1 MKINKVTKWIA
12 GSVFGVIVLLFLTL
26 VAHILLVTPKNYDN
40 NSLQLSRI
48 DFKEPI
54 DSAKAKTINSQLRS
68 INGVKNTHINLRDG
82 IVVYSHDVNKVN
94 AEQAFESLLQKGNYK
109 AERFVV
115 TDDMKATGCPIMDRN
130 SFSYR
135 FSNGIQKLFN

>member
-1 MKINKVTKWIA
+1 MKSNKTIKWIV
-12 GSVFGVIVLLFLTL
+12 GSVFGVFILLFLVL
-26 VAHILLVTPKNYDN
+26 VVHILLVTPKNYDN

-68 INGVKNTHINLRDG
+68 INGVKNTHINLKEG
-82 IVVYSHDVNKVN
+82 IVVYSHDVNTIN
-94 AEQAFESLLQKGNYK
+94 AEQTFETLLQKGNYK

-115 TDDMKATGCPIMDRN
+115 TDAMKATGCPIMDRN

>member
-1 MKINKVTKWIA
+1 MKINKKIKWIA
-12 GSVFGVIVLLFLTL
+12 GSILGITALLFVAL
-26 VAHILLVTPKNYDN
+26 VVHILLVTPKNYDN

-54 DSAKAKTINSQLRS
+54 DSVKAKHINAQLRS
-68 INGVKNTHINLRDG
+68 IDGVKNTFFNIEDG
-82 IVVYSHDVNKVN
+82 TLVYSHDLNKVD
-94 AEQAFESLLQKGNYK
+94 AEQAFETLMQKGNYK

-115 TDDMKATGCPIMDRN
+115 TDAMKNTGCPIMDRN

-135 FSNGIQKLFN
+135 FSNGIHKLFN